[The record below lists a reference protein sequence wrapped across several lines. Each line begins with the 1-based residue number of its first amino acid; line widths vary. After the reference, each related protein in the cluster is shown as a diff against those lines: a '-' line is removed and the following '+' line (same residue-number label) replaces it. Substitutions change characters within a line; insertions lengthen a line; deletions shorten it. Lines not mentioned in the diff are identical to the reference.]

1 MHALD
6 RLRLAVAHA
15 CELAAEHRTSRHC
28 GNLHAGDLYVD
39 AELRGA
45 VDLVG
50 GVQALGWRADKLE
63 VLRILDRDVAWQR
76 QRSRLVDQRAVAEAA
91 AGRSM
96 DHLAPRSMAGV
107 RIDLPC
113 LRRGGDQ
120 QAARGGAGV
129 AYRLP
134 V

>member
-28 GNLHAGDLYVD
+28 GSLHAGDLYVD

-50 GVQALGWRADKLE
+50 GVQAFGWRADQLE
-63 VLRILDRDVAWQR
+63 VLRILEPNVAWQR
-76 QRSRLVDQRAVAEAA
+76 QRSRLVDERAVAEAA
-91 AGRSM
+91 AGRPM
-96 DHLAPRSMAGV
+96 DHLAPCSMAGV
-107 RIDLPC
+107 RVDLPY
-113 LRRGGDQ
+113 LRRGSHQ
-120 QAARGGAGV
+120 QDARGGAGV
-129 AYRLP
+129 A
-134 V
+134 